1 MANSTAKQTSAT
13 RRQGENGF
21 KYKPKFGLVVQ
32 CKDEA
37 EQQRRYA
44 RLSKLGMK
52 PKVVCV

>member
-1 MANSTAKQTSAT
+1 MSTPAKTPAPPG
-13 RRQGENGF
+13 RNAF
-21 KYKPKFGLVVQ
+21 KYRPQYGLIVP

-44 RLSKLGMK
+44 RLLKLGMA

>member
-1 MANSTAKQTSAT
+1 MKPTPKPTPPAPGK
-13 RRQGENGF
+13 NGF
-21 KYKPKFGLVVQ
+21 KYRPQYGLIVP

-44 RLSKLGMK
+44 RLLKLGLT

>member
-1 MANSTAKQTSAT
+1 MKPTPKPPPG
-13 RRQGENGF
+13 RNGY
-21 KYKPKFGLVVQ
+21 KYRPQYGLIIP

-44 RLSKLGMK
+44 RLRKLGMA